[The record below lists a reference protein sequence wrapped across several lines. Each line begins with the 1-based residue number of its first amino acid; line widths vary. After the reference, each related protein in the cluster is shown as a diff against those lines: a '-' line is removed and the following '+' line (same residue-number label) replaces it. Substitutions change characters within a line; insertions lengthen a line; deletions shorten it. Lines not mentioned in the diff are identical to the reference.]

1 MEITEVRTWVMFY
14 LLSFVVLLVAIFITT
29 QNDSRLWISLMLIII
44 VVGINFYMLFS
55 ELKRYQ
61 ARKAFMHRMSKF
73 DDTGGGCGLLRPPL
87 VTFNRYCRVARPS
100 AESSA

>member
-29 QNDSRLWISLMLIII
+29 RNDSRLWISLMLVII

-73 DDTGGGCGLLRPPL
+73 DDTG
-87 VTFNRYCRVARPS
+87 AD
-100 AESSA
+100 ADSSGHRW